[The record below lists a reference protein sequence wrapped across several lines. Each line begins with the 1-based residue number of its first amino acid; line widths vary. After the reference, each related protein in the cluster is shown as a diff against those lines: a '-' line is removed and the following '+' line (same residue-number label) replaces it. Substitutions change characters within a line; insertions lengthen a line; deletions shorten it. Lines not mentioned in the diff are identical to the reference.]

1 MSATGHLRA
10 GRGDAEGDV
19 AGASS
24 HVEDRLALAGLQ
36 AAHEL
41 VLPMP
46 VHAARHEVVH
56 QVVAR
61 GHVREDA
68 ADPPC
73 LLVGR
78 DLFVTE
84 RNLVHGA

>member
-1 MSATGHLRA
+1 
-10 GRGDAEGDV
+10 
-19 AGASS
+19 
-24 HVEDRLALAGLQ
+24 
-36 AAHEL
+36 
-41 VLPMP
+41 MP

-73 LLVGR
+73 LLVGGTSSYRKKPCPWREPLAGEAEHVQLRSQAPLPRSVRVEQHRACR
-78 DLFVTE
+78 DAAVETS
-84 RNLVHGA
+84 